1 MGGDDEII
9 ELLFL
14 REEEGILRMQQEY
27 GARLLRLAGTIL
39 PEEDAKECVN
49 DTYLSVWNSVPPNRP
64 QNFFAYMAKICRNLA
79 FNRLEWNKAKKRN
92 AVVVELSEEL
102 ADAVPDGRNGIEKEE
117 LGRLL
122 GSFLKTLDPEK
133 KQLFVKRYWYGNSIK
148 ELAWEYGHSENQ
160 VKSSLFRIRKKLR
173 RYLEQEGIRV

>member
-1 MGGDDEII
+1 MDGDDEII

-64 QNFFAYMAKICRNLA
+64 QNFFAYMVKICRNLA

-102 ADAVPDGRNGIEKEE
+102 ADAVPDGRNEIEKEE

-122 GSFLKTLDPEK
+122 GSFLKTLEPEK
-133 KQLFVKRYWYGNSIK
+133 KQLFVKRYWYGSSIK

-173 RYLEQEGIRV
+173 RYLEQEGIRI